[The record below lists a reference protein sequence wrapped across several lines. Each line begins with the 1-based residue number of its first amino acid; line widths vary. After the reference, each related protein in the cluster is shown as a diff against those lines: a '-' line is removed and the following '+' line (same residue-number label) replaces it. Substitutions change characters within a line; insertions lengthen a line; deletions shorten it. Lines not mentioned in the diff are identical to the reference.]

1 MDQYYQNLYTMIA
14 YNWIGSLDHAK
25 KGKSSKSIC
34 FCKKNYHGK
43 ISFFEHNVIELMV
56 EDIYTKETIFYL
68 HFEIKNLRMLI
79 ENIRTFF
86 KCLNQ
91 SDKQSEKQSIVFNM
105 NTQINILLTCTT
117 GLTTSYY
124 AYLLEDYFQKNHLD
138 ITIDA
143 VGYQELERIQNRYD
157 YIFVAP
163 QISYQ
168 YINLHE
174 RYGDKV
180 FLIDSYDFA
189 TGNIDAILNNL
200 KER

>member
-1 MDQYYQNLYTMIA
+1 MDQYYQNLYTTIA

-43 ISFFEHNVIELMV
+43 ISFFEHSVIELMV
-56 EDIYTKETIFYL
+56 EDINTKETIFYL

-91 SDKQSEKQSIVFNM
+91 SDKQQESQNINFTM
-105 NTQINILLTCTT
+105 NRQINILLTCTT

-124 AYLLEDYFQKNHLD
+124 AYLLEEYFQKNHLD

-143 VGYQELERIQNRYD
+143 VGYQELERIQNKYD

-189 TGNIDAILNNL
+189 TGNIDAVLNNL
-200 KER
+200 KEK

>member
-1 MDQYYQNLYTMIA
+1 MDQYYQSLYTTIA
-14 YNWIGSLDHAK
+14 YNWIGSLEHAK

-43 ISFFEHNVIELMV
+43 ISFFDENIIELMV
-56 EDIYTKETIFYL
+56 EDIHTKEIIFYL
-68 HFEIKNLRMLI
+68 HFEIKNLRILR
-79 ENIRTFF
+79 ENICAFF
-86 KCLNQ
+86 RCLNQ
-91 SDKQSEKQSIVFNM
+91 SDKQSKSQNI
-105 NTQINILLTCTT
+105 TLTPDRKINILLTCTT

-138 ITIDA
+138 ITIEA
-143 VGYQELERIQNRYD
+143 VGYQELEHIQDRYD

-163 QISYQ
+163 QIAYQ
-168 YINLHE
+168 YIDLHE

-189 TGNIDAILNNL
+189 TGNIDNVLNDL
-200 KER
+200 KEI

>member
-1 MDQYYQNLYTMIA
+1 MDQYYQNLYTTIA

-25 KGKSSKSIC
+25 KGRSSKSIC

-43 ISFFEHNVIELMV
+43 ISFFEHSVIELMV
-56 EDIYTKETIFYL
+56 EDINTKETIFYL

-91 SDKQSEKQSIVFNM
+91 SDNQQEKQSIVFNM

-143 VGYQELERIQNRYD
+143 VGYQELERIQNKYD

-189 TGNIDAILNNL
+189 TGNIDAVLNNL
-200 KER
+200 KEK

>member
-1 MDQYYQNLYTMIA
+1 MDQYYQNLYTTIA

-25 KGKSSKSIC
+25 KGSSSKSIC

-43 ISFFEHNVIELMV
+43 ISFFEHSVIELMV
-56 EDIYTKETIFYL
+56 EDINTKETIFYL
-68 HFEIKNLRMLI
+68 HFEIRNLRMLI
-79 ENIRTFF
+79 EHMRTFF

-91 SDKQSEKQSIVFNM
+91 FDKQQEKQSIVFNM

-189 TGNIDAILNNL
+189 TGNIDAVLNNL

>member
-1 MDQYYQNLYTMIA
+1 MDQYYQNLYTTIA

-25 KGKSSKSIC
+25 KGRSSKSIC

-43 ISFFEHNVIELMV
+43 ISFFEHSVIELMV
-56 EDIYTKETIFYL
+56 EDINTKETIFYL
-68 HFEIKNLRMLI
+68 HFEIRNLRMLI
-79 ENIRTFF
+79 ENMRTFF

-91 SDKQSEKQSIVFNM
+91 FDKQQEKQSIVFNM

-189 TGNIDAILNNL
+189 TGNIDAVLNNL

>member
-1 MDQYYQNLYTMIA
+1 
-14 YNWIGSLDHAK
+14 
-25 KGKSSKSIC
+25 
-34 FCKKNYHGK
+34 
-43 ISFFEHNVIELMV
+43 
-56 EDIYTKETIFYL
+56 
-68 HFEIKNLRMLI
+68 
-79 ENIRTFF
+79 
-86 KCLNQ
+86 
-91 SDKQSEKQSIVFNM
+91 M

-124 AYLLEDYFQKNHLD
+124 AYLLEEYFQKNHLD

-143 VGYQELERIQNRYD
+143 VGYQELEHIQNKYD

-189 TGNIDAILNNL
+189 TGNIDAVLNNL

>member
-1 MDQYYQNLYTMIA
+1 MDQYYQNLYTTIA
-14 YNWIGSLDHAK
+14 YNWIGSLDYAK

-43 ISFFEHNVIELMV
+43 ISFFEHSVIELMV
-56 EDIYTKETIFYL
+56 EDINTKETIFYL

-86 KCLNQ
+86 KCLNEF
-91 SDKQSEKQSIVFNM
+91 DKQQEKQSIVFNM

-124 AYLLEDYFQKNHLD
+124 AYLLEDYFKKNHLD

-143 VGYQELERIQNRYD
+143 V
-157 YIFVAP
+157 
-163 QISYQ
+163 
-168 YINLHE
+168 
-174 RYGDKV
+174 
-180 FLIDSYDFA
+180 
-189 TGNIDAILNNL
+189 LNNL
-200 KER
+200 KEK

>member
-43 ISFFEHNVIELMV
+43 ISFFKHSVIELRI
-56 EDIYTKETIFYL
+56 EDINTKETIFYL

-79 ENIRTFF
+79 ENIRTFS

-91 SDKQSEKQSIVFNM
+91 SDKQQEKQSIVFNM

>member
-1 MDQYYQNLYTMIA
+1 MDQYYQNLYTTIA

-25 KGKSSKSIC
+25 KGRSSKSIC
-34 FCKKNYHGK
+34 FFKKNFHGK
-43 ISFFEHNVIELMV
+43 ISFFEHSVIELMV
-56 EDIYTKETIFYL
+56 EDINTKETIFYL

-91 SDKQSEKQSIVFNM
+91 SNKQSEKQSIGFNM

-189 TGNIDAILNNL
+189 TGNIDAVLNNL